1 MLNPVLYSMISM
13 TMPLWSMSSHNSIN
27 STAWGELFPHCVDP
41 GALEAL
47 VPHLHLTPQEWS
59 QVTCFQIILVEKPC
73 LNIISYH
80 FIIVGLWMFVTSPKG
95 TSGHALPQQSI
106 ISGSFDFVTSPK
118 ITILWSF
125 CGHLMVILWL
135 VMARYSLNHRS
146 GRPFNCVALPKRR
159 LWGYSSPWPPNIKAQ
174 TSVTGVSDADVVL
187 RCIGLIGW
195 KTWNKR
201 TG

>member
-1 MLNPVLYSMISM
+1 MIHVKPQQHQQHSLRRAVSALRG
-13 TMPLWSMSSHNSIN
+13 PWRLGSSGSAPA
-27 STAWGELFPHCVDP
+27 SDATGMVAGDLFPN
-41 GALEAL
+41 
-47 VPHLHLTPQEWS
+47 HLGGKTMS
-59 QVTCFQIILVEKPC
+59 QYH
-73 LNIISYH
+73 IISFHYS
-80 FIIVGLWMFVTSPKG
+80 WFVNVCYIPKRHVR
-95 TSGHALPQQSI
+95 TRIATTIHHLRI
-106 ISGSFDFVTSPK
+106 FWFCYIPK
-118 ITILWSF
+118 NHHLMVILWSF